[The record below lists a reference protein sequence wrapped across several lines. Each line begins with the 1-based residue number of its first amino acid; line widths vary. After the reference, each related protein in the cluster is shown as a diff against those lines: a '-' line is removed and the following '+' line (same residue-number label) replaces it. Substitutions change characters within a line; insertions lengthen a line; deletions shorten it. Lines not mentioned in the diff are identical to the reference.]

1 MSIRIT
7 KSDCDARR
15 KVKLRGG
22 KVCTLH
28 AYSAKPFS
36 YPVLGY
42 DENGTAMEWTDTGVI
57 DLGTSKALDDIVSFV
72 EDQAPKLQITEKDI
86 GRKVNLRNGDVATL
100 TGFDQCNPCSVQ
112 GIHRGQEACWTTIG
126 WFGVPNDN
134 MFDIVSFVEEPA
146 FTITEEDCKA
156 KRKVKLRDGRV
167 TTLTGYKEG
176 GCQPIKG
183 VLPGHANE
191 VSWSSNGNFQKGD
204 WKTEDDIVSFVEET
218 AFIITEEDI
227 KAHRN
232 VKLRDG
238 RLATLSRVERGYGER
253 ELPFPVVAQLHEHGH
268 DLHWDFQGRFDHSG
282 CAPQDIVEF
291 VGAKAP
297 TFVITEAD
305 CKAHRKVKLRNGETV
320 TLTAYQGGATQPILG
335 QSKVR
340 GTGTWYNTGEFGYTR
355 ARSEVDI
362 VGFVEETP
370 KPFTITEADC
380 KAKRKVKLR
389 NGDTVTLSDFNTLA
403 WAYPV
408 EGCGDVPGG
417 RECWTVHGGLW
428 AGKQDHQFDIVA
440 FVEPVLV
447 DLTMEEIGA
456 LVGTHNYKHRT
467 DPKIIRLIRS
477 NAPQFWNHR
486 NQAELLI
493 APVGTEDW
501 KPMQKESTNA

>member
-1 MSIRIT
+1 MKIT
-7 KSDCDARR
+7 SNDIGR
-15 KVKLRGG
+15 KVNLRNGDIATITDVCKLRGYPVIG
-22 KVCTLH
+22 DHSGQEISWTYTG
-28 AYSAKPFS
+28 AYSVESGPG
-36 YPVLGY
+36 PDGC
-42 DENGTAMEWTDTGVI
+42 
-57 DLGTSKALDDIVSFV
+57 DIVSFV
-72 EDQAPKLQITEKDI
+72 EDLAPKLQITEKDI

-100 TGFDQCNPCSVQ
+100 TKFDTRRTFYVL
-112 GIHRGQEACWTTIG
+112 GIHRGQEADWTPTG
-126 WFGVPNDN
+126 WFGSTRDT
-134 MFDIVSFVEEPA
+134 MFDIVGFVEEPT
-146 FTITEEDCKA
+146 FIITEEDCKA

-204 WKTEDDIVSFVEET
+204 WKTEDDIVSFVEEP
-218 AFIITEEDI
+218 AFQITEEDI

-253 ELPFPVVAQLHEHGH
+253 ELPFPVVAQLHEHGY
-268 DLHWDFQGRFDHSG
+268 DLHWDFQGRFDRSG

-340 GTGTWYNTGEFGYTR
+340 GTGTWYTTGLFSFSR
-355 ARSEVDI
+355 DLSEVDI
-362 VGFVEETP
+362 VGFVEEKP

-380 KAKRKVKLR
+380 KNRRTVKLR
-389 NGDTVTLSDFNTLA
+389 NGHTVTLTGWSLNFGGI
-403 WAYPV
+403 YPV
-408 EGCGDVPGG
+408 ESHHN
-417 RECWTVHGGLW
+417 CWTIDG
-428 AGKQDHQFDIVA
+428 
-440 FVEPVLV
+440 
-447 DLTMEEIGA
+447 
-456 LVGTHNYKHRT
+456 R
-467 DPKIIRLIRS
+467 
-477 NAPQFWNHR
+477 
-486 NQAELLI
+486 
-493 APVGTEDW
+493 
-501 KPMQKESTNA
+501 